1 MDRIVVAMAEARP
14 QFSIAGI
21 PVRVEWSFWL
31 IALFL
36 GFGARD
42 GWLLVAWVVIVFVS
56 ILVHEFG
63 HAVALR
69 VYHQKPRVVLH
80 AFGGLTYGS
89 SAYRS
94 RAQSIVVSAAGP
106 LTALLLL
113 GVPAYLLH
121 DGDWARETYER
132 YVIVHDVMWVNI
144 GWSIV
149 NLLPILPLDGGNI
162 AASLF
167 GNRTARLLSMVVAFG
182 AATYFFSQE
191 NQFAGFFL
199 MMFAIMNFASYQ
211 QEKQGSSPAVPVRQM
226 RIAALETMKSPTT
239 PTTDPFSVGA
249 RALAEGR
256 TTEGL
261 DALSA
266 GYAARPA
273 GPTNLVPAQQLARI
287 GMATTFAARLL
298 TPNGAG
304 PQAASS
310 LLNHLHY
317 AQCFREAAEVGE
329 LLYVD
334 GRVSRAQTAFEVA
347 CARARAGDAPGA
359 LTWVDRAI
367 DAGFT
372 AGAVLDGEPD
382 LATVRALPQWTRA
395 RARIA

>member
-1 MDRIVVAMAEARP
+1 MAEARP

-21 PVRVEWSFWL
+21 PVRIEWSFWL

-42 GWLLVAWVVIVFVS
+42 GWLLVAWVVIVLVS

-63 HAVALR
+63 HAIALR
-69 VYHQKPRVVLH
+69 IYHQQPRVVLH

-89 SAYRS
+89 AAYRT

-106 LTALLLL
+106 LTALCLL

-167 GNRTARLLSMVVAFG
+167 GRRTARFMSMAVAFA
-182 AATYFFSQE
+182 AATYFFSQQ

-211 QEKQGSSPAVPVRQM
+211 QEKTGATPAVPVRQM
-226 RIAALETMKSPTT
+226 RIAALETLKSPTT
-239 PTTDPFSVGA
+239 PAAPDPFLPGA

-256 TTEGL
+256 TAEGL
-261 DALSA
+261 DALA
-266 GYAARPA
+266 AAYAARPT
-273 GPTNLVPAQQLARI
+273 GPTNLVPAQQLART
-287 GMATTFAARLL
+287 GLATTLAARLL

-347 CARARAGDAPGA
+347 CARARAGDAAGA
-359 LTWVDRAI
+359 MAWVDRAI

-382 LATVRALPQWTRA
+382 LAPVRGLPQWRQA
-395 RARIA
+395 RARVL

>member
-1 MDRIVVAMAEARP
+1 M
-14 QFSIAGI
+14 
-21 PVRVEWSFWL
+21 
-31 IALFL
+31 FL
-36 GFGARD
+36 
-42 GWLLVAWVVIVFVS
+42 
-56 ILVHEFG
+56 
-63 HAVALR
+63 
-69 VYHQKPRVVLH
+69 
-80 AFGGLTYGS
+80 
-89 SAYRS
+89 
-94 RAQSIVVSAAGP
+94 
-106 LTALLLL
+106 
-113 GVPAYLLH
+113 
-121 DGDWARETYER
+121 
-132 YVIVHDVMWVNI
+132 M
-144 GWSIV
+144 
-149 NLLPILPLDGGNI
+149 
-162 AASLF
+162 LF
-167 GNRTARLLSMVVAFG
+167 GV
-182 AATYFFSQE
+182 
-191 NQFAGFFL
+191 
-199 MMFAIMNFASYQ
+199 MNFASYQ

-226 RIAALETMKSPTT
+226 RIAALETMKTPTT

-382 LATVRALPQWTRA
+382 LATVRALPQWTKA
-395 RARIA
+395 RARVL

>member
-1 MDRIVVAMAEARP
+1 MAMAEARP

-21 PVRVEWSFWL
+21 PVRIEWSFWI
-31 IALFL
+31 IAVFL
-36 GFGARD
+36 GFEARE
-42 GWLLVAWVVIVFVS
+42 GWLLVAWVAIVLVS

-69 VYHQKPRVVLH
+69 IYHQKPRVVLH

-106 LTALLLL
+106 LTALVLL
-113 GVPAYLLH
+113 GIPAYLLH

-167 GNRTARLLSMVVAFG
+167 GNRNARLVSMVTAFA
-182 AATYFFSQE
+182 AATYFFQQQ

-199 MMFAIMNFASYQ
+199 MMFAIMNFASFQ
-211 QEKQGSSPAVPVRQM
+211 QEKSGAPPAVPVREM
-226 RIAALETMKSPTT
+226 KIAALETMRT
-239 PTTDPFSVGA
+239 PAQGDPFAAGA

-261 DALSA
+261 DALAA

-273 GPTNLVPAQQLARI
+273 GPTNLVPAQQLARA
-287 GMATTFAARLL
+287 GLSTTLAARLL

-347 CARARAGDAPGA
+347 CARARAGDVMGA
-359 LTWVDRAI
+359 MAWVDRAI

-382 LATVRALPQWTRA
+382 LATVRALPQWQQA
-395 RARIA
+395 RARVV